1 MVWIGKFKK
10 EDETL
15 DYTDAGKNVPEIKTN
30 YSVTKEGFIEFK
42 NNPENRINLDFNNNS
57 TSNTENS
64 SNNSD
69 VNSNNLFMN
78 NSSNLS
84 GGVFDFLDSN
94 VSSNTTSNNNL
105 FQSPPSPNAF
115 NPPSPNSVNNPE
127 INKIINRIS
136 MRMEENSNEVYNL
149 QQRIEMLERKISE
162 LAER

>member
-64 SNNSD
+64 SNNS
-69 VNSNNLFMN
+69 LKF
-78 NSSNLS
+78 S
-84 GGVFDFLDSN
+84 GSQAFI
-94 VSSNTTSNNNL
+94 
-105 FQSPPSPNAF
+105 SPSVEPKGKNPNCAW
-115 NPPSPNSVNNPE
+115 
-127 INKIINRIS
+127 
-136 MRMEENSNEVYNL
+136 
-149 QQRIEMLERKISE
+149 
-162 LAER
+162 